1 MPGWP
6 DEEVNDPK
14 SKNFIRFLSAKG
26 GSDGTIVY
34 EDNHLGQPRKI
45 EPTKSEF
52 NNIQNEDN
60 IG

>member
-1 MPGWP
+1 M
-6 DEEVNDPK
+6 NDRN

-34 EDNHLGQPRKI
+34 EDNHLGKPEKI

-52 NNIQNEDN
+52 SNIPNED
-60 IG
+60 ILVD